1 MLVPLVTLK
10 IALDERNALLE
21 KDFAAVGD
29 ELLSTQI
36 TNSLIYGGFAF
47 FALLPCLS
55 YLLAY
60 LYFIKWH
67 AWSRVLRSQI

>member
-1 MLVPLVTLK
+1 MLVPMVTLK
-10 IALDERNALLE
+10 MALDERNALLE
-21 KDFAAVGD
+21 KDFPLVGD
-29 ELLSTQI
+29 ELFSTQI
-36 TNSLIYGGFAF
+36 TNSLIYGGFAV
-47 FALLPCLS
+47 FALLPFIS